1 MSASAPAA
9 PPAAA
14 PGAAQQAPP
23 ADEAAPVVSLRLV
36 LDTVRAV
43 ALDLHPQSL
52 RVNALGADD
61 SLTRDYG
68 LDSLAR
74 VELMARL
81 ERDCRLHLPE
91 SAFSEPDTP
100 AQLLVAI
107 RAAAGLPRADAEED
121 DALAPAQAA
130 RAELPDTVPT
140 LIAALQWH
148 VAVHPERLHLVLHDE
163 QGALQ
168 TLTYQR
174 LRELALAVAGGL
186 IRDCGVRSGDRVA
199 IMLPTGIDFFAAF
212 HGALHAGAVP
222 VPIYPPARAS
232 QMEDHLRRVA
242 GIVANAGARVLVTV
256 AQARPMLA
264 LLRPLA
270 PALREITEVASLRR
284 GPPLAAPVTREPADI
299 ALLQYTSGSTGQPK
313 GVVLS
318 HANLMAN
325 LRGMRTACAAHSGDV
340 FVSWLPLYHDMGL
353 IGAALGSMVFGFRL
367 ALCSPFAF
375 LGRPSAWLWLLHRHR
390 ATITAGPN
398 FAYELCVSK
407 VRDDELQGLDLS
419 CVRLM
424 FNGAEAVSADTV
436 ERLSERLRPWGLR
449 PETMTPVYGL
459 AECALG
465 LTFPPLARGPLIER
479 IERGALLER
488 GLARPAGAGA
498 RAPIRLVSS
507 GRVLPGHEVR
517 IVGAGEAVLGERE
530 QGEIEFRGPS
540 ATHGY
545 FGNPEATR
553 RLVHGGWLRSGDL
566 GYLAQAELFVTGRTR
581 DIIIRGGHNIHPQEL
596 EAAAAEVRGVRKGGV
611 AVFPARDPGHGTE
624 RLIVLAETLET
635 DPHERERIVTEIG
648 HLAVDLIGL
657 PADEVMLAP
666 PRSVL
671 KTSSGKI
678 RRSACRE
685 RFEAGELGRPVRAPW
700 QQVLRLAGV
709 GAGAWLGRARRAVL
723 GAAFGAWAALCFLP
737 VALATAAVVLART
750 DLPARR
756 RAAQRG
762 ARALFALWRTP
773 PQVSGTLGGA
783 HAPACLIVTN
793 HASYLDGLV
802 LTAAL
807 APSIAFVVK
816 RELAAS
822 PLVGAVLRGLGA
834 VFVERFDPSRS
845 AADAGRITDALREQ
859 DRLVVFAEGTLQREP
874 GLLPL
879 HMGAFLAAAA
889 QGAAVVPV
897 AILGTRDMLPDGR
910 WLPRRAGLRVV
921 VGPPIAPSGTGWA
934 AAVAQRA
941 QVRAWLLAQTGEPD
955 LDR

>member
-1 MSASAPAA
+1 M
-9 PPAAA
+9 
-14 PGAAQQAPP
+14 
-23 ADEAAPVVSLRLV
+23 
-36 LDTVRAV
+36 
-43 ALDLHPQSL
+43 
-52 RVNALGADD
+52 
-61 SLTRDYG
+61 
-68 LDSLAR
+68 
-74 VELMARL
+74 
-81 ERDCRLHLPE
+81 
-91 SAFSEPDTP
+91 
-100 AQLLVAI
+100 
-107 RAAAGLPRADAEED
+107 
-121 DALAPAQAA
+121 
-130 RAELPDTVPT
+130 
-140 LIAALQWH
+140 
-148 VAVHPERLHLVLHDE
+148 
-163 QGALQ
+163 
-168 TLTYQR
+168 
-174 LRELALAVAGGL
+174 
-186 IRDCGVRSGDRVA
+186 
-199 IMLPTGIDFFAAF
+199 
-212 HGALHAGAVP
+212 
-222 VPIYPPARAS
+222 
-232 QMEDHLRRVA
+232 
-242 GIVANAGARVLVTV
+242 
-256 AQARPMLA
+256 
-264 LLRPLA
+264 
-270 PALREITEVASLRR
+270 
-284 GPPLAAPVTREPADI
+284 
-299 ALLQYTSGSTGQPK
+299 
-313 GVVLS
+313 
-318 HANLMAN
+318 
-325 LRGMRTACAAHSGDV
+325 
-340 FVSWLPLYHDMGL
+340 
-353 IGAALGSMVFGFRL
+353 
-367 ALCSPFAF
+367 
-375 LGRPSAWLWLLHRHR
+375 
-390 ATITAGPN
+390 
-398 FAYELCVSK
+398 
-407 VRDDELQGLDLS
+407 
-419 CVRLM
+419 
-424 FNGAEAVSADTV
+424 
-436 ERLSERLRPWGLR
+436 
-449 PETMTPVYGL
+449 
-459 AECALG
+459 
-465 LTFPPLARGPLIER
+465 
-479 IERGALLER
+479 
-488 GLARPAGAGA
+488 
-498 RAPIRLVSS
+498 
-507 GRVLPGHEVR
+507 
-517 IVGAGEAVLGERE
+517 
-530 QGEIEFRGPS
+530 
-540 ATHGY
+540 
-545 FGNPEATR
+545 
-553 RLVHGGWLRSGDL
+553 
-566 GYLAQAELFVTGRTR
+566 
-581 DIIIRGGHNIHPQEL
+581 
-596 EAAAAEVRGVRKGGV
+596 
-611 AVFPARDPGHGTE
+611 FPARDPGHGTE